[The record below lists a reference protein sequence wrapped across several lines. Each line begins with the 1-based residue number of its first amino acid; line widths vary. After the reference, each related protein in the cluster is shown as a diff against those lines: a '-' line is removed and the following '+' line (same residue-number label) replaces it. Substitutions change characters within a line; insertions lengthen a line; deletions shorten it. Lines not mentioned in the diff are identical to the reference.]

1 MIHTR
6 ELRIGNY
13 VSILDRGKIEPHYI
27 TTKITQILHNEVKT
41 EYHKYTDSC
50 LCINP
55 VPLTEDILLK
65 CGFEKG
71 HSMDLIC
78 DDCFTMPILT
88 PDMLVDV
95 FKNKSENSWYVHIDD
110 EACCSVGY
118 AKDIQY
124 LHEFQNIFC
133 NLTKTELNVQ
143 L

>member
-1 MIHTR
+1 MIDPR
-6 ELRIGNY
+6 ELRLHNY
-13 VSILDRGKIEPHYI
+13 VLSDGGSYCRIGGIPCTDRDEWAEH
-27 TTKITQILHNEVKT
+27 LHP
-41 EYHKYTDSC
+41 
-50 LCINP
+50 I
-55 VPLTEDILLK
+55 PLTEDILLK
-65 CGFEKG
+65 CGFKKG

-95 FKNKSENSWYVHIDD
+95 FKNKSENSWYIHIDD

-124 LHEFQNIFC
+124 LHELQNIFYD
-133 NLTKTELNVQ
+133 LTKIPLDIK